1 MKIVFLLLPSI
12 NQYKTSF
19 LSNALCFHKYSVNN
33 VVELSFSLW
42 HRRLGHTSPI
52 VTKHILGIN
61 NKDVDSNS
69 LCEIYSLV
77 K

>member
-1 MKIVFLLLPSI
+1 MVVGKVIGRLYILDENSFSAITINQSIQDIFLIKCIVFS
-12 NQYKTSF
+12 Q
-19 LSNALCFHKYSVNN
+19 V
-33 VVELSFSLW
+33 
-42 HRRLGHTSPI
+42 LGHTSPI